1 MYSVGLAYLLWF
13 LSGFGALGLHRFY
26 LGKYRS
32 GILWALTGGL
42 FVVGSIYD
50 FFTLAG
56 QVRDAN
62 LKNEL
67 AELRARQPSPQWRNV
82 THEARDSGPKDSVER
97 SILKAARE
105 NKGVITP
112 AEVALSANVS
122 IDEAK
127 KELDAMLSKG
137 YAEMRVRKSGT
148 IVYTI
153 PEMMDG
159 DDELENF

>member
-1 MYSVGLAYLLWF
+1 MYSVRLAYLLWF

-32 GILWALTGGL
+32 GILWLLTGGL
-42 FVVGSIYD
+42 FVAGSIYD
-50 FFTLAG
+50 FFTLAE

-62 LKNEL
+62 LRHEL
-67 AELRARQPSPQWRNV
+67 AELRARQPAVQWRNV
-82 THEARDSGPKDSVER
+82 TNEERWEPKDSVER
-97 SILKAARE
+97 SILKAAKER
-105 NKGVITP
+105 KGVITP
-112 AEVALSANVS
+112 AEVALAANIS

-127 KELDAMLSKG
+127 KELDTMLSKG

-153 PEMMDG
+153 PEMMDS
-159 DDELENF
+159 DSELENF

>member
-1 MYSVGLAYLLWF
+1 MYSVTLAYLLWF

-32 GILWALTGGL
+32 GILWLCTGGL
-42 FVVGSIYD
+42 FIVGSIYD
-50 FFTLAG
+50 FFTLGG

-62 LKNEL
+62 LKVEL
-67 AELRARQPSPQWRNV
+67 AELRARKPSVQWRNV
-82 THEARDSGPKDSVER
+82 TNEGRREPKDSIER
-97 SILKAARE
+97 SILKVAKE
-105 NKGVITP
+105 KKGVITP
-112 AEVALSANVS
+112 AEVALSSNIS

-127 KELDAMLSKG
+127 KELDTMLSKG
-137 YAEMRVRKSGT
+137 YVEMRVRKSGT

-159 DDELENF
+159 DSELEDF